1 MIKPVIDRS
10 RRDFLRRA
18 GLGGAVFVGNGPRG
32 ARGAE
37 RQIVAERVIH
47 LVAKKFEYSPAEIT
61 VKKGER
67 VAIEIVSLDRKHG
80 FMIPEL
86 KVRSDVKPGA
96 QNIVRFTPDKTGTFN
111 FHCDLFCGSGHEGMA
126 GTLVVVE

>member
-1 MIKPVIDRS
+1 MIMNRKRLLQLLGATAVVALIFGMRVRS
-10 RRDFLRRA
+10 
-18 GLGGAVFVGNGPRG
+18 GA
-32 ARGAE
+32 AAAE
-37 RQIVAERVIH
+37 QVIH
-47 LVAKKFEYSPAEIT
+47 LTAKKFEYSPSEIT
-61 VKKGER
+61 VKKGQP
-67 VAIEIVSLDRKHG
+67 VVIEIASLDRKHG

-96 QNIVRFTPDKTGTFN
+96 QNVVRFTPDKTGTFN

>member
-1 MIKPVIDRS
+1 V
-10 RRDFLRRA
+10 
-18 GLGGAVFVGNGPRG
+18 V
-32 ARGAE
+32 
-37 RQIVAERVIH
+37 
-47 LVAKKFEYSPAEIT
+47 
-61 VKKGER
+61 
-67 VAIEIVSLDRKHG
+67 IEIVSLDRKHG

-96 QNIVRFTPDKTGTFN
+96 ERRRFTPDKTGTFN